1 MTEPDSHFNPLTR
14 FQSKGRSL
22 NGIYS
27 VKEFQAILG
36 RERARSDRT
45 GGRLSLIIFDMG
57 DRNTDQTAAFCLA
70 HVLTQRMRSIDEVG
84 WFDTW
89 RLGIVL
95 PDTPAEGASKLANDI
110 CEKFTI
116 KNKMASPIF
125 KIYTY
130 PSDWLP
136 GFKDNPPNHP
146 SVKTDPYG
154 NVPPTAQSGK
164 AKILNC
170 NSLMER
176 LEPLLVKQMPAWKR
190 GTDILGSVFG
200 LVLLFPVFLLI
211 SIVIKIVSPGPVF
224 FKQKRVGYLGKPFN
238 CLKFRTMHPNANS
251 FAYEQ
256 HLSECINSDNPFK
269 KLDDDDSRIMPFG
282 KLLRKT
288 SLDEVPQLLNVL
300 RGEMSLVG
308 PRPDVPYSVQCYTQW
323 HHKRF
328 DAFPGLTGLWQ
339 ASGKNGTTFKE
350 MIRLDIT
357 YIQQISFWLDLKIL
371 LKTVHVIITQTF
383 ESSLKRKDEEH
394 AYT

>member
-1 MTEPDSHFNPLTR
+1 MTRPDSILNPLIR
-14 FQSKGRSL
+14 FQEKGGSL
-22 NGIYS
+22 EGIYP
-27 VKEFQAILG
+27 VKEFRAILG

-57 DRNTDQTAAFCLA
+57 DRNTNQTAARRLA
-70 HVLTQRMRSIDEVG
+70 HVLTQRRRSIDEVG

-95 PDTPAEGASKLANDI
+95 PDTPAEGALKLANDI
-110 CEKFTI
+110 CQKFTI

-130 PSDWLP
+130 PSDRLP
-136 GFKDNPPNHP
+136 GFKENPPNHP
-146 SVKTDPYG
+146 SVKTDLYG
-154 NVPPTAQSGK
+154 SVPPATQSGK

-170 NSLMER
+170 NSLMEE
-176 LEPLLVKQMPAWKR
+176 LEPLLVQNMPAWKR
-190 GTDILGSVFG
+190 GIDILGSAFG
-200 LVLLFPVFLLI
+200 LALFFPVFLLI

-224 FKQKRVGYLGKPFN
+224 FKQKRVGYLGKPFK
-238 CLKFRTMHPNANS
+238 CWKFRTMHPNANS

-256 HLSECINSDNPFK
+256 HLSECINSDNPFS
-269 KLDDDDSRIMPFG
+269 KLDNDDPRIIPFG

-288 SLDEVPQLLNVL
+288 GLDELPQLFNVL

-308 PRPDVPYSVQCYTQW
+308 PRPDVPYSVQHYTQW

-328 DAFPGLTGLWQ
+328 DALPGLTGLWQ
-339 ASGKNGTTFKE
+339 ANGKNKMNFKE

-357 YIQQISFWLDLKIL
+357 YIQQISFCLDLKIL
-371 LKTVHVIITQTF
+371 LKTAPVIITQTF
-383 ESSLKRKDEEH
+383 DTWMKRKDEKH
-394 AYT
+394 AYI

>member
-1 MTEPDSHFNPLTR
+1 MTRPGSRLNPLTR
-14 FQSKGRSL
+14 FQEKGGYVE
-22 NGIYS
+22 GIYP
-27 VKEFQAILG
+27 VEEFRAILG

-45 GGRLSLIIFDMG
+45 GVRLSLIIFDMG
-57 DRNTDQTAAFCLA
+57 DRHTDQTAARCLA

-110 CEKFTI
+110 CQKFTI

-130 PSDWLP
+130 PSDRLP
-136 GFKDNPPNHP
+136 GFKENPPNHP
-146 SVKTDPYG
+146 SVKTDLDG
-154 NVPPTAQSGK
+154 SVPSATQSDK

-190 GTDILGSVFG
+190 GIDILGSVFG
-200 LVLLFPVFLLI
+200 LILLFPVFLLI

-256 HLSECINSDNPFK
+256 HLSECINSDNPFN
-269 KLDDDDSRIMPFG
+269 KLDNDDSRIMPFG

-308 PRPDVPYSVQCYTQW
+308 PRPDVPYSVQRYTQW

-371 LKTVHVIITQTF
+371 LKTVPVIITQTF
-383 ESSLKRKDEEH
+383 DSLLKRKDEKH
-394 AYT
+394 AYI